1 MKRLK
6 LLVAAA
12 LLGLP
17 LVACEE
23 GTAPPPV
30 GEIDGTVAIEGQGVD
45 GVTVNLSSGAA
56 TTTSGGG
63 HFSFTDV
70 EGGTYTITISGY
82 PADASFDATSAEVTI
97 ASSGQKVT
105 RNFSG
110 SYIRTSSLMGQVTVE
125 GKGLA
130 GVTVSISG
138 RSEAQMATDENG
150 QYEFT
155 GLRAGNYTVEISGFD
170 PTDVA
175 FASTSNA
182 VAVAVG
188 QTGVWNVEATYV
200 RESTIAG
207 QVSVEGNGL
216 AGVTVSLQG
225 MNEDDSENTDAGGQF
240 TFSDLR
246 AGEYQLAISGF
257 DASEY
262 GFSTTSAT
270 VRVEH
275 GKTAN
280 VPFEGIR
287 LRTASIMGQVT
298 IEGEGLGD
306 VTVSLSG
313 EGENQT
319 TTTDDSGQYSFAEL
333 PAGNFQ
339 VGISGYDTDDYA
351 FETTSKSVA
360 LALGE
365 TRTVP
370 FEGILLRTS
379 GISGRVS
386 VEGMGLDSVTITL
399 TDADDNEMAA
409 MTDSDGQYAFAGLAE
424 GDYTVAMSGHDD
436 VAFIFE
442 TTSKEVAL
450 GDDDTQIVNFMGTHA
465 RTASVSGMLYVDE
478 ATKNDTYDADDEDA
492 LKAAGV
498 VLALVGPNINN
509 QMPGATNE
517 DGMFTFTGLR
527 EGTYQLVVANDQAA
541 GLDHRYGGPA
551 EGYEIGLVVGETKTQ
566 NIPFDITH
574 QTVNFS
580 VTLKHGDDKGAAL
593 EGATVTLY
601 SDMKGEQRVKTGTT
615 DEDGMAA
622 LRFARS
628 LAAPG
633 GMVYAAV
640 AAPEGPYDA
649 AGGMQSVAWDA
660 KSATHDASNDG
671 DIVNLEASFK
681 FAGQTIETDF
691 GGGAALGGWSVAV
704 TSGDKAVADA
714 PAKLD
719 AKGMAS
725 FKETLTAADLPKT
738 YDIAMAGW
746 KDQASDSA
754 GDGGE
759 RYESTDLEHEHDG
772 LSLPAEEDAGTMEV
786 TYTTQTLKVYVHKE
800 NDQVKGYTGNVLG
813 GDVRM
818 SGIID
823 VSLRYIDSSG
833 RAKPFSRAEGDTV
846 RTGSGGPGVT
856 VYRNVPADRD
866 VIVMADEKATLGNDA
881 DGNPIANTNH
891 LLDENGHSDEFAAY
905 TDPEGN
911 GIMYGAFGAQGGF
924 HHTVELCPLQSRD
937 SDQRHGECSTFAFVE
952 TYAVNGTATKK
963 RVTYA
968 GDDFRKDADGNVVVS
983 TTGEK
988 GLKVSMDPVE
998 GENLANQDESFEAK
1012 SASQTKFDFGYMPAG
1027 VYTLTVPAGWTHD
1040 AAARLSPLD
1049 SALTIDVT
1057 PKTGYVYGRV
1067 QDTEKRR
1074 MAGVKVMVNGEEFTT
1089 DSNGRYIAEGFAAAK
1104 CKIGTRTYSNQIC
1117 VQTAHEGSEPTTSRT
1132 TFAANTPKNIDITIE
1147 DAQKV
1152 TWINGAVKLDGV
1164 GVGGVE
1170 VRVDGS
1176 APLNKNA
1183 KVRGS
1188 KTNNA
1193 HLTASDGTYSVKI
1206 KAKTGGANAEVTVSK
1221 AGMFFS
1227 PEKHTVSAVAGAS
1240 ISGIDFTAFENGTI
1254 HGRVV
1259 DGSNRGISG
1268 VVVTATQVSP
1278 GTATDADTTGATGT
1292 FSLSVRYGQYDVT
1305 AEKHGYT
1312 FTSATA
1318 INVPNDGTAID
1329 DLVGTPSES
1338 NADLGSLTLSGVT
1351 FTNPA
1356 TGKTVKFAP
1365 GTRSYSAQVGNS
1377 LSVTTVRATPAVAGA
1392 RVTEIYP
1399 GDSDDK
1405 TSGHQVALEE
1415 GDNTIE
1421 VEVTAKDGETTR
1433 TYTVAVERLAPST
1446 TITGTITDAADGE
1459 PLSGVEIRVSSG
1471 DNLLNGV
1478 GRAKDH
1484 VKTNSDGEYKAIVES
1499 DGGTTTVT
1507 PTMKGYTFDPTSR
1520 QATLNRG
1527 SNVTGVNFTGH
1538 AHATISGTV
1547 MFGTTELEGV
1557 TVRGGGDTDTTDRR
1571 GRFTLNVPAGN
1582 VDITATK
1589 AGYSFGSLSVS
1600 VQAGEDRTGVSI
1612 TATGSNE
1619 VQNIKVTRD
1628 RANSSATFDGNE
1640 FEGPVSVA
1648 WDAGAADTAGVT
1660 YQVEAC
1666 VPVGADPAVTTDDN
1680 DCGADAA
1687 VTEEGWVTFGDAT
1700 SNAAGRLSGEAT
1712 TDSYDYGFRIR
1723 VTASQGTPAVTITS
1737 KVVTVPAINVQP
1749 SNAKATRDTDG
1760 APDTLFVTWDGDR
1773 DSGNNVTS
1781 SARVIAQ
1788 IDDSGTKKWVV
1799 LSADAFAGAY
1809 AAAATD
1815 ADPDHTLAVPLSAA
1829 TGLAVINV
1837 SDGTAVLGSDN
1848 NPATVDVTVAMLDKA
1863 LKVAVQM
1870 RLNEQNADNTDI
1882 WKTSNQV
1889 SVAEK

>member
-82 PADASFDATSAEVTI
+82 PADASFDQTSAEVTI

-105 RNFSG
+105 RNFTG
-110 SYIRTSSLMGQVTVE
+110 AYIRTSSLMGQVTVE

-280 VPFEGIR
+280 VPFEGIL

-409 MTDSDGQYAFAGLAE
+409 MTDLDGQYAFAGLAE

-436 VAFIFE
+436 VAYIFE

-478 ATKNDTYDADDEDA
+478 ATKNDKYDADDEDA

-509 QMPGATNE
+509 QLPGGTNE
-517 DGMFTFTGLR
+517 DGMFAFTGLR
-527 EGTYQLVVANDQAA
+527 AGTYQLVVVSDLKA
-541 GLDHRYGGPA
+541 GDDHRYGGPA
-551 EGYEIGLVVGETKTQ
+551 EGYEITLGVGDAATQ

-601 SDMKGEQRVKTGTT
+601 SDMKGEQRVKTEKT

-649 AGGMQSVAWDA
+649 AGGMQSVTWDA
-660 KSATHDASNDG
+660 KSAMHDASNDG

-681 FAGQTIETDF
+681 FGARTIETDF
-691 GGGAALGGWSVAV
+691 GGGAMLGGWSVAV
-704 TSGDKAVADA
+704 TSGDKAVAGA

-725 FKETLTAADLPKT
+725 FKETLTAADLPKS

-746 KDQASDSA
+746 KAQASDSA

-772 LSLPAEEDAGTMEV
+772 LSLPAEANAGTMEV

-800 NDQVKGYTGNVLG
+800 RDQVKGYTGNVLG

-823 VSLRYIDSSG
+823 VDLRYIDSSG
-833 RAKPFSRAEGDTV
+833 RARSFGAADSVK
-846 RTGSGGPGVT
+846 TGSGGPGVT

-891 LLDENGHSDEFAAY
+891 LLDENGHSDEFSAY
-905 TDPEGN
+905 EDPDAN
-911 GIMYGAFGAQGGF
+911 GLMDGAFGAQGGF

-952 TYAVNGTATKK
+952 TYAVKGTATKK
-963 RVTYA
+963 RVSKA
-968 GDDFRKDADGNVVVS
+968 GDDFGKDIDGNVVVS
-983 TTGEK
+983 TTGHK
-988 GLKVSMDPVE
+988 GLTVSMDPVE
-998 GENLANQDESFEAK
+998 GENLANRDESFEAK

-1027 VYTLTVPAGWTHD
+1027 EYTLTVPAGWT
-1040 AAARLSPLD
+1040 AQSGVAARLSPLD
-1049 SALTIDVT
+1049 SALTIDLT
-1057 PKTGYVYGRV
+1057 PKTGYVYGHV

-1074 MAGVKVMVNGEEFTT
+1074 MAGVKVMVNGKEFTT
-1089 DSNGRYIAEGFAAAK
+1089 DSNGRYIAEGFAAVNG
-1104 CKIGTRTYSNQIC
+1104 CGTSKSKNRIC
-1117 VQTAHEGSEPTTSRT
+1117 VKTAHEGSEPTANHTA
-1132 TFAANTPKNIDITIE
+1132 FAANTPKQINVTIE

-1170 VRVDGS
+1170 VKVDGS

-1183 KVRGS
+1183 KKGRTTV
-1188 KTNNA
+1188 NNV
-1193 HLTASDGTYSVKI
+1193 HLTGSDGTYSVKI

-1221 AGMFFS
+1221 DGMFFS

-1259 DGSNRGISG
+1259 DGKNNAISG

-1278 GTATDADTTGATGT
+1278 GTATDADTTGTTGT

-1305 AEKHGYT
+1305 AAKHGYS

-1318 INVPNDGTAID
+1318 VNVPNDGTAID
-1329 DLVGTPSES
+1329 DLVGTPATD
-1338 NADLGSLTLSGVT
+1338 NANLGSLTLSGVT
-1351 FTNPA
+1351 FTKA
-1356 TGKTVKFAP
+1356 DGKPDKFSP
-1365 GTRSYSAQVGNS
+1365 TKRSYSAEVGNS
-1377 LSVTTVRATPAVAGA
+1377 LSTTTVRATPAVAGA
-1392 RVTEIYP
+1392 KVSEIYP
-1399 GDSDDK
+1399 ADSDSE
-1405 TSGHQVALEE
+1405 TSGHQVALDE

-1421 VEVTAKDGETTR
+1421 IEVTAADGTSKE
-1433 TYTVAVERLAPST
+1433 TYTVEVRRLAPAT
-1446 TITGTITDAADGE
+1446 TITGTVTDAA
-1459 PLSGVEIRVSSG
+1459 SGAAIAGVQIRVTG
-1471 DNLLNGV
+1471 GELLNGGTRGYV
-1478 GRAKDH
+1478 TTGG
-1484 VKTNSDGEYKAIVES
+1484 DGTYKAIVES
-1499 DGGTTTVT
+1499 DGGSGTVT
-1507 PTMKGYTFDPTSR
+1507 PTKTGYTFEPTSR
-1520 QATLNRG
+1520 TVSLNRG
-1527 SNVTGVNFTGH
+1527 SNVTAVNFTGSTY
-1538 AHATISGTV
+1538 AKISGTV
-1547 MFGTTELEGV
+1547 TMNGAALEGV
-1557 TVRGGGDTDTTDRR
+1557 TVSGGGDTDTTDRR
-1571 GRFTLNVPAGN
+1571 GMFTLDVPAGN
-1582 VDITATK
+1582 VTITARK
-1589 AGYSFGSLSVS
+1589 AGYSFDSWSVS
-1600 VQAGEDRTGVSI
+1600 VQAGENRTGVSI
-1612 TATGSNE
+1612 PASGTIE
-1619 VQNIKVTRD
+1619 VQNIKATRD
-1628 RANSSATFDGNE
+1628 RANSSATFGGNE
-1640 FEGPVSVA
+1640 FDANISVD
-1648 WDAGAADTAGVT
+1648 WDAGAADTTGVT
-1660 YQVEAC
+1660 YAVQAC
-1666 VPVGADPAVTTDDN
+1666 VVTATD
-1680 DCGADAA
+1680 DCGANEA
-1687 VTEEGWVTFGDAT
+1687 VGSEGWTAWATAAPAGAHGRVSATAAPGNDDEGFYVRVVASPSTGDPVM
-1700 SNAAGRLSGEAT
+1700 SP
-1712 TDSYDYGFRIR
+1712 RIM
-1723 VTASQGTPAVTITS
+1723 
-1737 KVVTVPAINVQP
+1737 VPAIDATP
-1749 SNAKATRDTDG
+1749 SNATADRLTDFE
-1760 APDTLFVTWDGDR
+1760 PDSLIFTWDADR
-1773 DSGNNVTS
+1773 ESGVDF
-1781 SARVIAQ
+1781 ARILVYLTPTGGTAGWYVLKS
-1788 IDDSGTKKWVV
+1788 IDYGT
-1799 LSADAFAGAY
+1799 GY
-1809 AAAATD
+1809 TAASKN
-1815 ADPDHTLAVPLSAA
+1815 ADPDHHQSIQALAVTGAA
-1829 TGLAVINV
+1829 LV
-1837 SDGTAVLGSDN
+1837 SITDGTAILVGGTAHTMDIT
-1848 NPATVDVTVAMLDKA
+1848 AAMLNGAA
-1863 LKVAVQM
+1863 LKIRVQT
-1870 RLNEQNADNTDI
+1870 RHNETAADGTTFI
-1882 WKTSNQV
+1882 WKTSNE
-1889 SVAEK
+1889 ATLPGKP